1 MIRRLGFAF
10 ATFALSAGAALAQP
24 YGGEPDPYA
33 LPPGYDQVTGY
44 GDAPPEADAA
54 EDYGYQ
60 YGDDYGTTPADAR
73 DDAVPYP
80 DERGDDRSR
89 DDSYYNSGAS
99 VRGSSTYSREGY
111 SRSGSTYSSRE
122 SASSQEAYVEGEVD
136 ADGRVVRERAYVGA
150 PVYADDSGVSG
161 EGEAYRS
168 RYGDRSGASSSSSA
182 YASSSSSAA
191 RFGYQRRFE
200 AFSVA
205 TEQSETTSY
214 ARREEYAYLRRAPQ
228 WNAWDIRLDSSF
240 QSSLTGGVE
249 GDSPVMWSSG
259 GGYATASASASSFAG
274 ARAFAGVRAG
284 RGRGH
289 RGHGGCG
296 CR

>member
-1 MIRRLGFAF
+1 MIRRLAF
-10 ATFALSAGAALAQP
+10 AVATLAFTAGGALAQP

-44 GDAPPEADAA
+44 GDAPPQADAA

-73 DDAVPYP
+73 DDAVPYA

-122 SASSQEAYVEGEVD
+122 SASSQEAYVEGAVD
-136 ADGRVVRERAYVGA
+136 EDGRVRERSGYAAASASSAY
-150 PVYADDSGVSG
+150 
-161 EGEAYRS
+161 
-168 RYGDRSGASSSSSA
+168 GASS
-182 YASSSSSAA
+182 A
-191 RFGYQRRFE
+191 RFGYQRRFD

-214 ARREEYAYLRRAPQ
+214 ARREEYAYLRREPQ
-228 WNAWDIRLDSSF
+228 WNAWDIHLDASA
-240 QSSLTGGVE
+240 QSGLTGGVE
-249 GDSPVMWSSG
+249 GSAPVMWSGG
-259 GGYATASASASSFAG
+259 GGYATASASASAYAG
-274 ARAFAGVRAG
+274 ARAFAGVRGG
-284 RGRGH
+284 RGRHHG
-289 RGHGGCG
+289 GHGGCG